1 MPISKIPTAFEASIV
16 KWVFIPF
23 AIFAIVFLLVFRIV
37 GVTECGQLC
46 EDNGYS
52 KTTHIP
58 PDRFGSDES
67 AYAKTQLIQGNK
79 RQNWKFHVEIEVA

>member
-58 PDRFGSDES
+58 PDRFGSDEKCVCEDPINPGQQK
-67 AYAKTQLIQGNK
+67 AKL
-79 RQNWKFHVEIEVA
+79 EIPR